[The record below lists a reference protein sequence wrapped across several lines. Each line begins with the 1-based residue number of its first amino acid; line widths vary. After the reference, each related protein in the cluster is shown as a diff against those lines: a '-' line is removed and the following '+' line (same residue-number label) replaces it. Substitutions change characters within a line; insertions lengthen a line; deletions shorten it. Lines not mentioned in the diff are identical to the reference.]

1 MLSALVTLLVLSLFT
16 ILLLLFI
23 PPQKV
28 ACDFGS
34 PLNIMLYQEPTVS
47 YPNQFVNLWVDKPWR
62 TDSSRIPCHVEF
74 FDSNKYII
82 YSHGNAENLLTALP
96 FASLLSNKL
105 QANVICYD
113 YSGYGLNGYDS
124 YERSAEGVNATL
136 KAVYNY
142 LLTRDQSAVSSSDIC
157 LVGYSLGTGCS
168 VQLAA
173 DLGPNVGGLVL
184 IAAYASILEVV
195 KETVSSSFGVKAAS
209 QISSMFSE
217 RWNNLRTIPQV
228 KCPILLLHGKY
239 DQLIPLKHAQKLKQA
254 SSNSTLIETDC
265 GHASFNWDHIVNH
278 IETWRTTNFV

>member
-1 MLSALVTLLVLSLFT
+1 MFSALVALLVFSLLT
-16 ILLLLFI
+16 ILLLIFI

-28 ACDFGS
+28 VTDLGS
-34 PLNIMLYQEPTVS
+34 PLNIMLYQEPSTS

-74 FDSNKYII
+74 FDSDKYII
-82 YSHGNAENLLTALP
+82 YSHGNGENLLTALP
-96 FASLLSNKL
+96 FTSLLATKL

-113 YSGYGLNGYDS
+113 YSGYGLNAYDA

-136 KAVYNY
+136 KAVYNH
-142 LLTRDQSAVSSSDIC
+142 LLNREQSPVSSSDIC

-173 DLGPNVGGLVL
+173 ELGPNVGGLVL

-195 KETVSSSFGVKAAS
+195 KESVSTRLGAKAAA
-209 QISSMFSE
+209 QIASMFTE
-217 RWNNLRTIPQV
+217 RWNNLRAIPQV

-265 GHASFNWDHIVNH
+265 GHASFNWENIASH
-278 IETWRTTNFV
+278 IETWRATN